1 MDTKQLQ
8 KEVNQI
14 KMSTKMEKEILSNC
28 LKKMEEQHMSKNNIK
43 KFRVKPLAAV
53 AALALCLCVTG
64 ITSMAATGKLEG
76 FFRDIKNWTG
86 AVTGTA
92 YEQAT
97 DEVLVA
103 AAVSENEMVVT
114 LTLAEPDEA
123 PYAYFDTM
131 GIETFQVK
139 DAKGNVVMEGFS
151 NDAQIVDGTVI
162 LKMDASNWA
171 EGEYTLFITELVGK
185 AKAEQPL
192 ILSGDW
198 ECKIEY

>member
-14 KMSTKMEKEILSNC
+14 KMSKKMEEEILSNC
-28 LKKMEEQHMSKNNIK
+28 YKKMEEQHMSKNNIK
-43 KFRVKPLAAV
+43 KFSVKPLAAV

-76 FFRDIKNWTG
+76 FFKDIKNWNG
-86 AVTGTA
+86 AVTGTT

-97 DEVLVA
+97 DEVEIKAYVQ
-103 AAVSENEMVVT
+103 ENEMVVT
-114 LTLAEPDEA
+114 LTLAEPNEA
-123 PYAYFDTM
+123 PYMFLETM

-139 DAKGNVVMEGFS
+139 DSKGNVVMEGTS
-151 NDAQIVDGTVI
+151 NDAQIADGTVTV
-162 LKMDASNWA
+162 KADASNLT

-192 ILSGDW
+192 ILSGNW